1 MKNRILIRR
10 YTQGL
15 VHAVKDQAEFESLNR
30 DLHAVLELLDSQPKL
45 NEILQ
50 SPFLPVSKKMDVF
63 RSVLEK
69 VDLAPKVIRFLL
81 LLVENGRMEL
91 FSDILTYLP
100 IQWNEEHGIV
110 AFEVSSVICINPA
123 QKKLLADKLAELEK
137 RQVSLTY
144 KTDPSLIG
152 GLSIRKG
159 NIVYDI
165 SIEGS
170 LNKLKEKIINS

>member
-1 MKNRILIRR
+1 MKNQVLLRR

-15 VHAVKDQAEFESLNR
+15 IHAIKDQAEFESMNR
-30 DLHAVLELLDSQPKL
+30 DLHTVLELLDSQPRL
-45 NEILQ
+45 NETLR

-63 RSVLEK
+63 RSILEK
-69 VDLAPKVIRFLL
+69 VGLDPKVIRFLL

-91 FSDILTYLP
+91 FSDILTYMP
-100 IQWNEEHGIV
+100 IQWNEEQGIV
-110 AFEVSSVICINPA
+110 TFEVSSVININPA

-170 LNKLKEKIINS
+170 LNKLKEKIIKG